1 MRPSSRRLDDADVIR
16 ARLRALLDER
26 RQAQGWLPDDDLV
39 PEAPLPAW
47 SLGVRRVEPDDVPAE
62 PEEADPEDPDAD
74 PLPPGIGRHRAPGT
88 AVRLSA
94 GRRGTRSLWI
104 AALAAAVLVAGGTW
118 LARPRVEP
126 VEREGASSSGAAVES
141 PASPQVG
148 EAAGTA
154 ATIVVSVVGQVV
166 HPGLVTLSTES
177 RVADAITAA
186 GGLLPGADAAS
197 VNLAAPVADG
207 QQVAVGV
214 PGTASGVGASG
225 TGTAA
230 GAAAAGGPVNLNTAT
245 AADLDTLPG
254 IGPVLAQRIAD
265 YREEQGRFT
274 TVEQLDDIPGIGPA
288 LYDRLKSRVTV

>member
-1 MRPSSRRLDDADVIR
+1 
-16 ARLRALLDER
+16 
-26 RQAQGWLPDDDLV
+26 
-39 PEAPLPAW
+39 
-47 SLGVRRVEPDDVPAE
+47 
-62 PEEADPEDPDAD
+62 
-74 PLPPGIGRHRAPGT
+74 
-88 AVRLSA
+88 
-94 GRRGTRSLWI
+94 
-104 AALAAAVLVAGGTW
+104 
-118 LARPRVEP
+118 
-126 VEREGASSSGAAVES
+126 
-141 PASPQVG
+141 
-148 EAAGTA
+148 
-154 ATIVVSVVGQVV
+154 
-166 HPGLVTLSTES
+166 
-177 RVADAITAA
+177 
-186 GGLLPGADAAS
+186 